1 MRKFLP
7 AQIAPR
13 WLAAVVPGLLI
24 GLNFTSIQGQDL
36 KQTSAINKPIPSVTA
51 RSTETLRGPKFTEY
65 KGVRIGMSADEARQ
79 KLGKAKDKDK
89 TQDLYVFSDN
99 ESAQVFYDDKQL
111 VYAISID
118 YTGKEASPAPTDIF
132 GQDVTPKADG
142 SIYQMQQYADAGYW
156 VSYNRTAGNS
166 PVVTVTMQRLPGSK

>member
-1 MRKFLP
+1 MRKLLR
-7 AQIAPR
+7 AQMPSIG
-13 WLAAVVPGLLI
+13 AAVLFLMI
-24 GLNFTSIQGQDL
+24 GLNFTSIRGQEIKL
-36 KQTSAINKPIPSVTA
+36 TSAINKAIPSVTA
-51 RSTETLRGPKFTEY
+51 QSNNSLRSPKFTEY
-65 KGVRIGMSADEARQ
+65 KGVRIGMSADEARR

-118 YTGKEASPAPTDIF
+118 YTGKEAAPAPMDIL

-166 PVVTVTMQRLPGSK
+166 PVVSVTMQRIAGSKQ